1 VALLLHRRG
10 ITRVRPLEGGFG
22 GWVERGLPLDAHAP
36 IPVTAGSG
44 A

>member
-10 ITRVRPLEGGFG
+10 ITRVRPLEGGLN
-22 GWVERGLPLDAHAP
+22 GWIERGLPLDAHAP
-36 IPVTAGSG
+36 IPVTAGRE